1 MMKHLNPFIFQMLW
15 ISFAQC
21 AIGQDLTE
29 SSVTFNHLALSV
41 IDADQSAAFYKKTLN
56 LKEITNKT
64 ENDQIRWLSLGEGKE
79 LHLLSF
85 PNDEITINRAVH
97 LAITTSDFDDFINR
111 LDAMKVNYSD
121 WMGEIPNKINIR
133 ADGIKQVYF
142 QDPNGYW
149 IEVNSVGQKKTE

>member
-1 MMKHLNPFIFQMLW
+1 MTHLNSFIFQMLLV
-15 ISFAQC
+15 SFSQW
-21 AIGQDLTE
+21 AIGQELTE

-41 IDADQSAAFYKKTLN
+41 IDADQSAEFYKKTLN

-64 ENDQIRWLSLGEGKE
+64 ENNQIRWLSLGEGKE

-85 PNDEITINRAVH
+85 PNDEIKVNRAVH
-97 LAITTSDFDDFINR
+97 LALTISDFDAFIKK

-121 WMGEIPNKINIR
+121 WMGVIPNKINIR

-149 IEVNSVGQKKTE
+149 IEVNSVGQKKD

>member
-1 MMKHLNPFIFQMLW
+1 MTHLNSFIFQMLLV
-15 ISFAQC
+15 SFSQW
-21 AIGQDLTE
+21 AIGQELTE

-41 IDADQSAAFYKKTLN
+41 IDADQSAEFYKKTLN

-64 ENDQIRWLSLGEGKE
+64 ENNQIRWLSLGEGKE
-79 LHLLSF
+79 RHLLSF
-85 PNDEITINRAVH
+85 PNDEIKVNRAVH
-97 LAITTSDFDDFINR
+97 LALTISDFDAFIKK

-149 IEVNSVGQKKTE
+149 IEVNSVGQKKD

>member
-1 MMKHLNPFIFQMLW
+1 MLW

-133 ADGIKQVYF
+133 AMVLNRCTFRTQMAIGLK
-142 QDPNGYW
+142 
-149 IEVNSVGQKKTE
+149 

>member
-1 MMKHLNPFIFQMLW
+1 MTHLNSFIFQMLLV
-15 ISFAQC
+15 SFSQW
-21 AIGQDLTE
+21 AIGQELTE

-41 IDADQSAAFYKKTLN
+41 IDADQSAEFYKKTLN

-64 ENDQIRWLSLGEGKE
+64 ENNQIRWLSLGEGKE

-85 PNDEITINRAVH
+85 PNDEIKVNRAVH
-97 LAITTSDFDDFINR
+97 LALTISDFDAFIKK

>member
-1 MMKHLNPFIFQMLW
+1 
-15 ISFAQC
+15 
-21 AIGQDLTE
+21 
-29 SSVTFNHLALSV
+29 
-41 IDADQSAAFYKKTLN
+41 
-56 LKEITNKT
+56 
-64 ENDQIRWLSLGEGKE
+64 LGEGKE

-111 LDAMKVNYSD
+111 MDAMKVNYSD

>member
-1 MMKHLNPFIFQMLW
+1 MLW

-85 PNDEITINRAVH
+85 PND
-97 LAITTSDFDDFINR
+97 
-111 LDAMKVNYSD
+111 
-121 WMGEIPNKINIR
+121 
-133 ADGIKQVYF
+133 
-142 QDPNGYW
+142 
-149 IEVNSVGQKKTE
+149 

>member
-1 MMKHLNPFIFQMLW
+1 MLW

-85 PNDEITINRAVH
+85 PNDEITVNRGVH

-111 LDAMKVNYSD
+111 LDAIKVNYSD

>member
-1 MMKHLNPFIFQMLW
+1 MKYLSLFIFQMLW
-15 ISFAQC
+15 ISFYQC
-21 AIGQDLTE
+21 AIGQELTE

-41 IDADQSAAFYKKTLN
+41 IDADQSAEFYKKTLN

-64 ENDQIRWLSLGEGKE
+64 ENNQIRWLSLGEGKE

-85 PNDEITINRAVH
+85 PNDEIKVNRAVH
-97 LAITTSDFDDFINR
+97 LALTISDFDAFIKK

-149 IEVNSVGQKKTE
+149 IEVNSVGQKKD

>member
-1 MMKHLNPFIFQMLW
+1 MLW

-41 IDADQSAAFYKKTLN
+41 IDADQSAEFYKKTLN

-85 PNDEITINRAVH
+85 PNDEITVNRWVH
-97 LAITTSDFDDFINR
+97 LAITTSDFDAFIKR

-121 WMGEIPNKINIR
+121 WIGEIPNKINIR

>member
-1 MMKHLNPFIFQMLW
+1 MLW
-15 ISFAQC
+15 ISFTQC

>member
-1 MMKHLNPFIFQMLW
+1 MTHLNSFIFQMLLV
-15 ISFAQC
+15 SFSQW
-21 AIGQDLTE
+21 AIGQELTE

-41 IDADQSAAFYKKTLN
+41 IDADQSAEFYKKTLN

-64 ENDQIRWLSLGEGKE
+64 ENNQIRWLSLGEGKE

-85 PNDEITINRAVH
+85 PNDEIKVNRAVH
-97 LAITTSDFDDFINR
+97 LALTISDFDAFIKKM
-111 LDAMKVNYSD
+111 DAMKVNYSD

-149 IEVNSVGQKKTE
+149 IEVNSVGQKKD

>member
-1 MMKHLNPFIFQMLW
+1 MTHLNSFIFQMLLV
-15 ISFAQC
+15 SFSQW
-21 AIGQDLTE
+21 AIGQELTE

-41 IDADQSAAFYKKTLN
+41 IDADQSAEFCKKTLN

-64 ENDQIRWLSLGEGKE
+64 ENNQIRWLSLGEGKE
-79 LHLLSF
+79 RHLLSF
-85 PNDEITINRAVH
+85 PNDEIKVNRAVH
-97 LAITTSDFDDFINR
+97 LALTISDFDAFIKK

-121 WMGEIPNKINIR
+121 WMREIPNKINIR

-149 IEVNSVGQKKTE
+149 IEVNSVGQKKD

>member
-1 MMKHLNPFIFQMLW
+1 MLW

>member
-1 MMKHLNPFIFQMLW
+1 MLW

-111 LDAMKVNYSD
+111 LDAMKVNYFD

>member
-1 MMKHLNPFIFQMLW
+1 M
-15 ISFAQC
+15 
-21 AIGQDLTE
+21 TE

-85 PNDEITINRAVH
+85 PNDEIKINRAVH

>member
-1 MMKHLNPFIFQMLW
+1 MLW

-133 ADGIKQVYF
+133 ADGIK
-142 QDPNGYW
+142 
-149 IEVNSVGQKKTE
+149 

>member
-1 MMKHLNPFIFQMLW
+1 MLW

-85 PNDEITINRAVH
+85 PNDEIKINRAVH

>member
-1 MMKHLNPFIFQMLW
+1 MLW

-29 SSVTFNHLALSV
+29 SLVTFNHLALSV

>member
-1 MMKHLNPFIFQMLW
+1 MTHLNSFIFQMLLV
-15 ISFAQC
+15 SFSQWT
-21 AIGQDLTE
+21 IGQELTE

-41 IDADQSAAFYKKTLN
+41 IDADQSAEFYKKTLN

-64 ENDQIRWLSLGEGKE
+64 ENNQIRWLSLGEGKE

-85 PNDEITINRAVH
+85 PNDEIKVNRAVH
-97 LAITTSDFDDFINR
+97 LALTISDFDAFIKK

-149 IEVNSVGQKKTE
+149 IEVNSVGQKKD

>member
-1 MMKHLNPFIFQMLW
+1 MTHLNSFIFQMLLV
-15 ISFAQC
+15 SFSQW
-21 AIGQDLTE
+21 AIGQELTE

-41 IDADQSAAFYKKTLN
+41 IDADQSAEFYKKTLN

-64 ENDQIRWLSLGEGKE
+64 ENNQIRWLSLGEGKE

-85 PNDEITINRAVH
+85 PNDEIKVNRAVH
-97 LAITTSDFDDFINR
+97 LALTISDFDAFIKK

-149 IEVNSVGQKKTE
+149 IEVNSVGQKKD

>member
-1 MMKHLNPFIFQMLW
+1 MTHLNSFIFQMLLV
-15 ISFAQC
+15 SFSQW
-21 AIGQDLTE
+21 AIGQELTE

-41 IDADQSAAFYKKTLN
+41 IDADQSAEFYKKTLN

-64 ENDQIRWLSLGEGKE
+64 ENNQIRWLSLGEGKE
-79 LHLLSF
+79 RHLLSF
-85 PNDEITINRAVH
+85 PNDEIKVNRAVH
-97 LAITTSDFDDFINR
+97 LALTISDFDAFIKK

>member
-1 MMKHLNPFIFQMLW
+1 MTHLNSFIFQMLLV
-15 ISFAQC
+15 SFSQW
-21 AIGQDLTE
+21 AIGQELTE

-41 IDADQSAAFYKKTLN
+41 IDADQSAEFYKKTLN

-64 ENDQIRWLSLGEGKE
+64 ENNQIRWLSLGEGKE
-79 LHLLSF
+79 RHLLSF
-85 PNDEITINRAVH
+85 PNDEIKVNRAVH
-97 LAITTSDFDDFINR
+97 LALTISDFDAFIKK

-121 WMGEIPNKINIR
+121 WMGVIPNKINIR

-149 IEVNSVGQKKTE
+149 IEVNSVGQKKD

>member
-1 MMKHLNPFIFQMLW
+1 MTYLNSFIFQMLLV
-15 ISFAQC
+15 SFSQW
-21 AIGQDLTE
+21 AIGQELTE

-64 ENDQIRWLSLGEGKE
+64 ENNQIRWLSLGEGKE

-85 PNDEITINRAVH
+85 PNDEIKVNRAVH
-97 LAITTSDFDDFINR
+97 LALTISDFDAFIKK

-133 ADGIKQVYF
+133 ADGIK
-142 QDPNGYW
+142 
-149 IEVNSVGQKKTE
+149 

>member
-1 MMKHLNPFIFQMLW
+1 MTHLNSFIFQMLLV
-15 ISFAQC
+15 SFSQW
-21 AIGQDLTE
+21 AIGQELTE

-41 IDADQSAAFYKKTLN
+41 IDADQSAEFYKKTLN

-64 ENDQIRWLSLGEGKE
+64 ENNQIRWLSLGEGKE
-79 LHLLSF
+79 RHLLSF
-85 PNDEITINRAVH
+85 PNDEIKVNRAVH
-97 LAITTSDFDDFINR
+97 LALTISDFDAFIKKM
-111 LDAMKVNYSD
+111 DAMKVNYSD

-149 IEVNSVGQKKTE
+149 IEVNSVGQKKD